1 MSDLIGPRALGVPGN
16 DGSPANE
23 GAVLKDKADKEI
35 DRILD
40 EQYKRGMKILTENR
54 DVLDMLAKLLIEK
67 EKISGV
73 EMLQEIKKLKP
84 ELIKEDAIQKVL
96 AQSNPKDRV
105 INDGAVIEAELVK

>member
-1 MSDLIGPRALGVPGN
+1 MVLQLGMSDVIGPRALGTPGN

-35 DRILD
+35 DRILT
-40 EQYKRGMKILTENR
+40 EQYERGMNILTENR

-73 EMLQEIKKLKP
+73 EMLQEIKKIKP
-84 ELIKEDAIQKVL
+84 HLVKEDAIEKVL
-96 AQSNPKDRV
+96 ATSNPKDK
-105 INDGAVIEAELVK
+105 EAAL